1 MDPITKWT
9 PKHVV
14 DWMKGLDDSLQ
25 QYICSF
31 EREKINGEQLLKIS
45 HQDLEELGVARIG
58 HQELVLE
65 SVDLLCAL
73 NYGLETDNL
82 KSLVVK
88 MRASIGNLQNSIAS
102 RRNNPLYD
110 GGTSRKPTN
119 DFLTSVVELIGPAKA
134 LLAWLDRT
142 PLTGISDFS
151 STKNKIIQLCLDLT
165 TTVQQ
170 DCTVFEMEEKILEV
184 SKILNGICDQTM
196 RTTSDPLKSL
206 CTCVEEVQLTH
217 IRAGEGLGMYIKS
230 TYDGLHVITGTTEN
244 SPADRTHKIHA
255 GDEVIQVNHQTV
267 VGWQLKNL
275 VGKLRE
281 DPSGVVL
288 LLKKRPTGSSN
299 FTPAP
304 LKNMRWKPP
313 LAQTSPSQSSA
324 QSPSSTMD
332 TSMKKEK
339 PAILDLYIPP
349 PPAVPYTPRD
359 GKGSLHFSG
368 VYKSPLKPK
377 GLESPNS
384 FLDQESR
391 RRFTIADYDHLG
403 VSPIEASL
411 LPTKMRGRS
420 QCHGYLQHL
429 SMPVDGSRGLGESAV
444 DSCSKPWTQAEE
456 KDVLY
461 RNMSNERIPTIIEE
475 SPSMQQLH
483 RSVTE
488 RNFMRGVDH
497 IRSSRYF
504 VNADLHSSATIP
516 YQEET
521 ARKTPVTPPTKTT
534 AAEPS
539 LLVSWITRL
548 KLLTHAVPVKKVQLC
563 VKRLH
568 SGRFLTLLYPLYVDC
583 CACVAAGDAVTMSR
597 RRISCKELGQVD
609 CQGWLYR
616 KRETKGFIGIKW
628 KKYWFVLKRTS
639 LYWYS
644 SHTAEKAEGFI
655 NLTDFT
661 VDQATECRKKHAI
674 KARHPQIRTFYF
686 AAESPEEMNKWLKK
700 LKKGLASIRCEPPA
714 EVSQDCWSE
723 SDHEESHLTA
733 DTPPPPYSMD
743 SAVKPEET
751 LPPPYSSTPP
761 GAAPGLN
768 ASPSSTLT
776 SQGSDASVSKAVCE
790 DRQSWLD
797 ISNSSQASSAGQSL
811 TCSVQIHFKH
821 PQPDSSDPAG
831 DSSLNPISRSRDS
844 LHEELLNPTSCADP
858 EKEVSLPGSVE
869 SVPESASSDEM
880 EKLYKS
886 LEQASLSPIGER
898 KPSTR
903 KEFRKSFIKRCKNQ
917 AVNDKLHQI
926 RTLNSTLKAREDDLM
941 TIAQVLEKPSL
952 TAQEYR
958 DIHTSLH
965 TSLTLRENPKLQTHS
980 IHTSL
985 TLRENPKLQ
994 THSIHT
1000 SLTLR
1005 ENPKLQTHSLHTSLT
1020 LRENPK
1026 LQTHSLH
1033 TSLTLRENPKLQTH
1047 SLHTSLTLRENP
1059 KLQTQP
1065 PHQHHTEGEPKAPDP
1080 AFTPASN

>member
-88 MRASIGNLQNSIAS
+88 MRASMGKLQNSIAS
-102 RRNNPLYD
+102 RRKNPSYD

-119 DFLTSVVELIGPAKA
+119 DFLTSVVELIGAAKA

-196 RTTSDPLKSL
+196 RTTSDPLMSL

-217 IRAGEGLGMYIKS
+217 ITAGEGLGMYIKS

-359 GKGSLHFSG
+359 GKGGLHFSG

-377 GLESPNS
+377 GSESPNS

-403 VSPIEASL
+403 VSPIEASV

-420 QCHGYLQHL
+420 QCHGKPRPL
-429 SMPVDGSRGLGESAV
+429 SMPVDGSWLGAV
-444 DSCSKPWTQAEE
+444 DSFSKPWTQGRKGE
-456 KDVLY
+456 DVLY

-497 IRSSRYF
+497 IRGSRYF
-504 VNADLHSSATIP
+504 VSADLHSSATIP
-516 YQEET
+516 YQEEA
-521 ARKTPVTPPTKTT
+521 ARKTPVAPPTKTA

-539 LLVSWITRL
+539 LLVLRRIPNATLRNGYSYPMRL
-548 KLLTHAVPVKKVQLC
+548 RASSAYLEQSAFPLSLVTPMAADSYNPVSLRNKSKK
-563 VKRLH
+563 KSR
-568 SGRFLTLLYPLYVDC
+568 
-583 CACVAAGDAVTMSR
+583 GDAVTMSR

-644 SHTAEKAEGFI
+644 SQMAEKAEGFI
-655 NLTDFT
+655 NLADFT
-661 VDQATECRKKHAI
+661 VERATECKKKNAI

-686 AAESPEEMNKWLKK
+686 AAESPEEMNKWLNK
-700 LKKGLASIRCEPPA
+700 LGLASIGCESPA

-723 SDHEESHLTA
+723 SDHEESDLTV
-733 DTPPPPYSMD
+733 DTPPPPYSMH

-761 GAAPGLN
+761 GAAPGLT

-797 ISNSSQASSAGQSL
+797 IINSSQASSAGQSL
-811 TCSVQIHFKH
+811 TCSVQINSKH

-844 LHEELLNPTSCADP
+844 IHEELLNPTSCADP

-886 LEQASLSPIGER
+886 LEQASLSPIGAR

-926 RTLNSTLKAREDDLM
+926 RTLNSTLKAREADLM

-958 DIHTSLH
+958 EWKEINL
-965 TSLTLRENPKLQTHS
+965 LLLQE
-980 IHTSL
+980 ICQ
-985 TLRENPKLQ
+985 NY
-994 THSIHT
+994 
-1000 SLTLR
+1000 
-1005 ENPKLQTHSLHTSLT
+1005 
-1020 LRENPK
+1020 
-1026 LQTHSLH
+1026 
-1033 TSLTLRENPKLQTH
+1033 
-1047 SLHTSLTLRENP
+1047 
-1059 KLQTQP
+1059 QP
-1065 PHQHHTEGEPKAPDP
+1065 HTEGEPKAPDTQP
-1080 AFTPASN
+1080 PHQHQTEGEPKAPDTQPQTCPEGEPKAPDTQPQTCPEGEPKAPDTQPQTCPEGEPKAPDTSHYIETNV